1 MLQCHLFD
9 KRLESFKISINLCF
23 KSSYEKAA
31 KYNGQ
36 LSKPSTLK
44 PERKKVF
51 EIYRRGGYSVLD
63 SWYNRKMIPVRI
75 GRKVRSSVPAPVKR
89 MIKAAVRRGKV
100 E

>member
-1 MLQCHLFD
+1 METYGKGIQ
-9 KRLESFKISINLCF
+9 RF

-44 PERKKVF
+44 PERNKVF
-51 EIYRRGGYSVLD
+51 EIYRRDGYSALD

-75 GRKVRSSVPAPVKR
+75 GRKVRSSIPAPVKG
-89 MIKAAVRRGKV
+89 MIKAVLRRGKV